1 MKLFSSKSS
10 RAPKVKSG
18 AFIIALVLILVM
30 AIGGTVAF
38 LVTQT
43 DQVINTFTP
52 TNADITVTEEV
63 SGNLKTSI
71 QVKNNSLGVT
81 AYVRVALVANMID
94 DDGNVT
100 DGAAVPD
107 FTLNSDKWILGSDGY
122 YYYKTPV
129 AAEST
134 TENLLADGS
143 SMKLDNGLQVVI
155 LADAI
160 QAEPTT
166 AVTEAWGVT
175 VNSDG
180 TLAK

>member
-71 QVKNNSLGVT
+71 QVK
-81 AYVRVALVANMID
+81 
-94 DDGNVT
+94 
-100 DGAAVPD
+100 
-107 FTLNSDKWILGSDGY
+107 K
-122 YYYKTPV
+122 
-129 AAEST
+129 
-134 TENLLADGS
+134 
-143 SMKLDNGLQVVI
+143 
-155 LADAI
+155 
-160 QAEPTT
+160 
-166 AVTEAWGVT
+166 
-175 VNSDG
+175 
-180 TLAK
+180 